1 MPKNTVWDLINRNYW
16 GLGTG
21 YWELRTENKNK
32 NTSSS
37 PPSFPSPSSPTCGK
51 PPKRLHL
58 PMMQPHPDSPGII
71 ITCAVI
77 TVSDTRIPE
86 TDKSGQLIQ
95 KLLVNSNHVVGAYAI
110 IKDEPVQIQAQIEHL
125 GTSANLDVV
134 IFNGGTGIA
143 PRDTTYDAIEKLL
156 EKTLPGFGELFRFLS
171 YQEIGSR
178 AIASRAVAG
187 IYQNK
192 LIFSLPGSSNAVRL
206 GMEKLILPEI
216 THLVTQM
223 RKS

>member
-1 MPKNTVWDLINRNYW
+1 MTL
-16 GLGTG
+16 
-21 YWELRTENKNK
+21 
-32 NTSSS
+32 
-37 PPSFPSPSSPTCGK
+37 
-51 PPKRLHL
+51 
-58 PMMQPHPDSPGII
+58 QPHPDTPGMTV
-71 ITCAVI
+71 TCAVV
-77 TVSDTRIPE
+77 TVSDTRSPD

-95 KLLVNSNHVVGAYAI
+95 QLLLGANHAIASSGAQPIAFGGAQPMANSGRFAIATYTI
-110 IKDEPVQIQAQIEHL
+110 IKDEPAQIQEQIELL
-125 GTSANLDVV
+125 GKSANLDAV

-187 IYQNK
+187 VYQNK

-206 GMEKLILPEI
+206 AMNKLILPELP
-216 THLVTQM
+216 HLVSQM
-223 RKS
+223 RKDSS

>member
-1 MPKNTVWDLINRNYW
+1 MTQ
-16 GLGTG
+16 
-21 YWELRTENKNK
+21 
-32 NTSSS
+32 
-37 PPSFPSPSSPTCGK
+37 
-51 PPKRLHL
+51 
-58 PMMQPHPDSPGII
+58 QPHPDSLGIMV
-71 ITCAVI
+71 TCAVV
-77 TVSDTRIPE
+77 TVSDTRTLE

-95 KLLVNSNHVVGAYAI
+95 QLLLDANHAVGAYTI
-110 IKDEPVQIQAQIEHL
+110 IKDEPRQIQGQIESL
-125 GTSANLDVV
+125 AKSSNLDAV

-187 IYQNK
+187 VYQDK

-206 GMEKLILPEI
+206 AMEKLILPELV
-216 THLVTQM
+216 HLVSQVC
-223 RKS
+223 KGVK